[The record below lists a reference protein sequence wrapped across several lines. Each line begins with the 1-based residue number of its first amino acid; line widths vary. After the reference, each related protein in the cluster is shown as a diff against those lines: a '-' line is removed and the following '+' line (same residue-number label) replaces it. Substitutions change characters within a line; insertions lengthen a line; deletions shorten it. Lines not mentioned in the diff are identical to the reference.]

1 MSVFVAIGGLALLIL
16 IHEAGHFFAARAVG
30 MSPRRFYVGF
40 PPALLKTTRNG
51 IEYGLGAI
59 PLGGYVKI
67 PGMHRPAP
75 ADLDAYF
82 GPALYQSPRLLPPV
96 ERIKRLVAQGE
107 LDEARGALPDLE
119 RAIREAKLPP
129 NPERSAQRGV
139 SELADALGTDAYWRQ
154 RTWKRLL
161 VIGAGPGT
169 NLLFAIVLLA
179 CVYMIGIPSDAS
191 RTVAKVEPG
200 TPAARSGLREGDT
213 IVAVNRVA
221 TFTFDDVRDAIR
233 GSGGR
238 PLVVSVVRKGRRYV
252 ELPPVRP
259 QKTEGVYTLGFR
271 PSAVRYKRYDPI
283 TAIGLAGKD
292 TWFVTKAMGT
302 WISHIA
308 SGSGHKEVSSPVGI
322 VRESSKAVAVGL
334 REYLQ
339 VLALISLS
347 LALLNLLPLLPL
359 DGGHIA
365 FSIIEGVRGRA
376 VGRAVYERVSAVGI
390 ALVLLLFFVGLSND
404 IGNIHGG

>member
-1 MSVFVAIGGLALLIL
+1 VSVLVAIAGLALLIL
-16 IHEAGHFFAARAVG
+16 IHEAGHFSAARAVG
-30 MSPRRFYVGF
+30 MSPRRFYIGF
-40 PPALLKTTRNG
+40 PPALLKTTRKG
-51 IEYGLGAI
+51 IEYGVGAI

-75 ADLDAYF
+75 SDLDVHF
-82 GPALYQSPRLLPPV
+82 GSALYESPRLLPPV
-96 ERIKRLVAQGE
+96 ERIKRLVAQGDFE
-107 LDEARGALPDLE
+107 QAKATLPELE
-119 RAIREAKLPP
+119 RAVGEAKLSA
-129 NPERSAQRGV
+129 NAQRSARRGLE
-139 SELADALGTDAYWRQ
+139 ELADALGPDAYWRQ

-161 VIGAGPGT
+161 VIAAGPGT
-169 NLLFAIVLLA
+169 NLVFAIVLLA

-191 RTVAKVEPG
+191 RVVAKVEPK
-200 TPAARSGLREGDT
+200 TPAARAGLHPGDK
-213 IVAVNRVA
+213 IVGINRVPMY
-221 TFTFDDVRDAIR
+221 TFDDVREAIR

-238 PLVVSVVRKGRRYV
+238 PLVVSVKRKDSYV
-252 ELPPVRP
+252 ELPPARP
-259 QKTEGVYTLGFR
+259 TKTAGVYTLGFR
-271 PSAVRYKRYDPI
+271 PSAIRYKRYDPI

-308 SGSGHKEVSSPVGI
+308 SGSGQKEVSSPVGI
-322 VRESSKAVAVGL
+322 VRESSKAVAVGV

-404 IGNIHGG
+404 IGNIGGG